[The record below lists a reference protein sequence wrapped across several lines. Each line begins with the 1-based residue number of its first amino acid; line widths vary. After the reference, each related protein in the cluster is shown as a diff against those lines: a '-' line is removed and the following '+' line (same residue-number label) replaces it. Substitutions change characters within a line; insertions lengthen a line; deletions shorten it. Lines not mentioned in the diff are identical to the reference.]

1 VSLRIFD
8 ASLVRHRGCERV
20 DTGGSVAG
28 PDYPDSESSWA
39 K

>member
-1 VSLRIFD
+1 VLLRIFGT
-8 ASLVRHRGCERV
+8 SLVCHGGRERM